1 MSWRAARFCAAA
13 VFLFLLGT
21 SVSAAAAPRSAT
33 TVMVTIQNFAFS
45 PASLTLQTGD
55 TVSWT
60 NLDSA
65 SHSAVTGLAGFATV
79 VLMQGQSTTTLFDR
93 PGTYDYVCGIHGAS
107 MKGTIVVRGAPVAVE
122 TPRPSVVPGHVVVDT
137 FAEARPDEFAE
148 LGGTSA
154 VALYASALL
163 ALVAVARFVWVL
175 RH

>member
-1 MSWRAARFCAAA
+1 VSWRAARFFAAA
-13 VFLFLLGT
+13 IVLLALGT
-21 SVSAAAAPRSAT
+21 AGSAAAAPSSAT
-33 TVMVTIQNFAFS
+33 TVNVTIQNFAFS
-45 PASLTLQTGD
+45 PATIEIQTGD

-79 VLMQGQSTTTLFDR
+79 VLMQGQTTTTLFER

-107 MKGTIVVRGAPVAVE
+107 MKGTIVVRGAPVAE
-122 TPRPSVVPGHVVVDT
+122 TPRPSVVPGHLVVDT
-137 FAEARPDEFAE
+137 FAEARPDQFAE
-148 LGGTSA
+148 LTGPSA
-154 VALYASALL
+154 LALYASALL

>member
-1 MSWRAARFCAAA
+1 VSWRAARFFAAA
-13 VFLFLLGT
+13 VSLILLGT
-21 SVSAAAAPRSAT
+21 TGSATAAPRPAAT
-33 TVMVTIQNFAFS
+33 VTVTIQNFAFS
-45 PASLTLQTGD
+45 PANITIQTGD

-93 PGTYDYVCGIHGAS
+93 PGAYDYVCGIHGAS
-107 MKGTIVVRGAPVAVE
+107 MKGTIVVRGAPIAVE
-122 TPRPSVVPGHVVVDT
+122 TPRPSAIPGHVVVDT
-137 FAEARPDEFAE
+137 FAEARPDEFAP
-148 LGGTSA
+148 LAGPNA
-154 VALYASALL
+154 LALYASALL